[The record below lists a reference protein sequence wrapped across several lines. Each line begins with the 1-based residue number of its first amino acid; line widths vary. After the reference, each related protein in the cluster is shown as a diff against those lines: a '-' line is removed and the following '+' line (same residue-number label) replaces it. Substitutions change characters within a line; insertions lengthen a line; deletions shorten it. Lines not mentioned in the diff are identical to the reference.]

1 MNAEIDNQYQRSALI
16 VAIGKAYDHSH
27 KANDLIFKKEGDISV
42 ALAYLNSAISSMNS
56 AMAIHTC
63 IDDKLREFEEIY
75 HRFNVFSDEFLS
87 KCSDIY
93 SNKRSETWSG
103 ITFELF
109 EDVYKHSIVPDYP
122 V

>member
-16 VAIGKAYDHSH
+16 VAIRKAYDHSRE
-27 KANDLIFKKEGDISV
+27 ANDLIFKKGDDINV
-42 ALAYLNSAISSMNS
+42 ALAYLNSAISSMNL
-56 AMAIHTC
+56 AKAIHTC

-75 HRFNVFSDEFLS
+75 NRFNVFSDEFLS
-87 KCSDIY
+87 KCSAIHSSTPWDP
-93 SNKRSETWSG
+93 WSD
-103 ITFELF
+103 ITFQIF

>member
-1 MNAEIDNQYQRSALI
+1 MNAEIDNRYQRSALI
-16 VAIGKAYDHSH
+16 LAIRKAYDHSRE
-27 KANDLIFKKEGDISV
+27 ANDLIFKKEGDISV

-63 IDDKLREFEEIY
+63 IDDKLREFDDIY
-75 HRFNVFSDEFLS
+75 HRFNAFSDEFLS
-87 KCSDIY
+87 KCSAIY
-93 SNKRSETWSG
+93 SGTRSETWSG

-109 EDVYKHSIVPDYP
+109 ENVYTHSIVPDYP